1 MTKILVI
8 DDDADIRYTI
18 SEICRFGGWEPLVA
32 ANGQEGLEIFRL
44 NRPELVMVDYH
55 MPVKDGINTVREIR
69 ELDGWVPIL
78 VLTVDERQEVADNFL
93 DQGATDFALKPI
105 KAPDLIARIRIN
117 LQIGRLQRQKQQQQ
131 EEVFVTKGISAST
144 LTIIEDYLKAQ
155 KEALTIEEITKQ
167 VSLAYQTVHRYLMYL
182 VEEGKVVIECDYGK
196 VGRPRNRYKWNR

>member
-1 MTKILVI
+1 MSKILVI

-18 SEICRFGGWEPLVA
+18 SEICRFGGWEPLAA

-78 VLTVDERQEVADNFL
+78 VLTVDERQEVADDFL

-117 LQIGRLQRQKQQQQ
+117 LRIGQLQRQKQQQQ

-144 LTIIEDYLKAQ
+144 LTIIADFLKAQ

-167 VSLAYQTVHRYLMYL
+167 VSLAYQTVHRYLLYL

-196 VGRPRNRYKWNR
+196 VGRPRNRYKWNP